1 MFFSMNEDRWFEERL
16 LKRFLEYVR
25 IDTTS
30 DGHSKKRPTTA
41 GQLQLSR
48 LLAQELKDLDV
59 KGVTLDEQGFLFAS
73 LESNLPDHQAEPPEI
88 GYIAHVDTSDAVP
101 GGGIDPQVHECYSGE
116 ILCLKDGVVL
126 DPAEFPE
133 LLRYKGQTLISS
145 DGRTLLGAD
154 DKAGIAEIMV
164 ALEYLQSHPEIPH
177 GRLTVLFTP
186 DEEQGL
192 SMERFPID
200 KLSARYCY
208 TFDGGEEGTIEAE
221 CFEAYKVKLVFH
233 GNSIH
238 TGVAR
243 GKLVNAVEMAAHFVS
258 MLPGTESPQATDG
271 RYGFYFPLE
280 INGRVESTELEI
292 YLRDF
297 EETGIK
303 RRIEAVKQFARAVEA
318 AFPQGRV
325 EIEVK
330 KQYANMAR
338 YLREARQVLELLEGA
353 VRATGIE
360 AEYRIIRG
368 GTDGARLT
376 EMGIPTPNIFTG
388 GHNFH
393 SRQEWVALP
402 AMVRAAR
409 TAVNLVRLWAEVG
422 SGKKE

>member
-1 MFFSMNEDRWFEERL
+1 
-16 LKRFLEYVR
+16 
-25 IDTTS
+25 
-30 DGHSKKRPTTA
+30 
-41 GQLQLSR
+41 
-48 LLAQELKDLDV
+48 
-59 KGVTLDEQGFLFAS
+59 
-73 LESNLPDHQAEPPEI
+73 
-88 GYIAHVDTSDAVP
+88 
-101 GGGIDPQVHECYSGE
+101 
-116 ILCLKDGVVL
+116 
-126 DPAEFPE
+126 
-133 LLRYKGQTLISS
+133 
-145 DGRTLLGAD
+145 
-154 DKAGIAEIMV
+154 
-164 ALEYLQSHPEIPH
+164 
-177 GRLTVLFTP
+177 
-186 DEEQGL
+186 
-192 SMERFPID
+192 
-200 KLSARYCY
+200 
-208 TFDGGEEGTIEAE
+208 
-221 CFEAYKVKLVFH
+221 
-233 GNSIH
+233 
-238 TGVAR
+238 
-243 GKLVNAVEMAAHFVS
+243 

-353 VRATGIE
+353 VRAAGIE